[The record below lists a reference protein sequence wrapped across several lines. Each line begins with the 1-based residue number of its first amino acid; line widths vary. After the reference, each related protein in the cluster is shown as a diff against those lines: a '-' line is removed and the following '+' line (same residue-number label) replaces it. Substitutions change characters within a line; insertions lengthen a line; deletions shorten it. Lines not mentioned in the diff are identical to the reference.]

1 MSFDVEHETATKF
14 KQLQIVGIGV
24 ILSCLCLSG
33 LFGWGIYLDLN
44 KQPCECSCDK

>member
-1 MSFDVEHETATKF
+1 MSFDVEHETAPKS
-14 KQLQIVGIGV
+14 KQPQIVGIGG

>member
-1 MSFDVEHETATKF
+1 MSFDVEHETATKS
-14 KQLQIVGIGV
+14 KQLQIVGLGV

-44 KQPCECSCDK
+44 NQPCELSCDK